1 MLFCSTLVIGTKKST
16 KRKMVPAITKN
27 NTEPKNN
34 IPVIKFQAFSNE
46 KLTYMCTNNL
56 VVLFVK

>member
-1 MLFCSTLVIGTKKST
+1 
-16 KRKMVPAITKN
+16 MVPAITKN

-46 KLTYMCTNNL
+46 KLTY
-56 VVLFVK
+56 VYQ